1 MHDEELRT
9 GNGFD
14 PRVYLGLGERGW
26 LFPDWPV
33 SEGGAGLD
41 PVEKRLL
48 ELEKARSQYIDITS
62 STTHLVW
69 SAVER
74 YLDPALLAEMKP
86 KVASGHVR
94 FCLGYTD
101 PNGGS
106 DIANSTLRAVQD
118 GDEWVLNGSKIFTTG
133 AQQTQYTFL
142 ITRTDPDLPKH
153 KGLTMF
159 LVPLDTPGIEVQ
171 AIRTFGG
178 ERTNV
183 VYYGDVRI
191 SDQWRLGPVNAGWSV
206 LHGPLDAEHSLGRAN
221 DGLADVAG
229 GGSFVAK
236 LQFALDAAI
245 DWAATSTRA
254 DGQQVS
260 RRHGGPGPAG
270 QDRGRVRS
278 GAEHRRLARTG
289 QGGRG
294 NGHRRRR
301 PGRSDRARG
310 ADLTARRRSGR

>member
-1 MHDEELRT
+1 MDFSTVELTDKQAAFAAEARAFFDEYVTQDVHDEELRT

-159 LVPLDTPGIEVQ
+159 LVPLDTPGIEGPGDPDLRR
-171 AIRTFGG
+171 RTHQRRLLRRRADLRPVAAGPG
-178 ERTNV
+178 ER
-183 VYYGDVRI
+183 
-191 SDQWRLGPVNAGWSV
+191 RLVGAARSAGR
-206 LHGPLDAEHSLGRAN
+206 RA
-221 DGLADVAG
+221 
-229 GGSFVAK
+229 
-236 LQFALDAAI
+236 QP
-245 DWAATSTRA
+245 R
-254 DGQQVS
+254 
-260 RRHGGPGPAG
+260 PG
-270 QDRGRVRS
+270 
-278 GAEHRRLARTG
+278 E
-289 QGGRG
+289 
-294 NGHRRRR
+294 RR
-301 PGRSDRARG
+301 PGRRSRRRVVRRQAAVR
-310 ADLTARRRSGR
+310 ARRRHRLGGDQHARGRAAGQP